1 MTENIKDFNNWI
13 PEVVSILD
21 RDWKARYTE
30 AERDIIAKVK
40 EKLTEKSKVNIL
52 DYGCG
57 TGRFCGILQRELG
70 HDFVFINYTGVDGS
84 TAMIDKAKEN
94 NPYNEAL
101 DINFF
106 HVSEY
111 QKNTDYDIVVSIDV
125 IQHQENPLEYLEKI
139 FAENPEAD
147 KFIIGWHSQS
157 TKAGIIHFHNK
168 YPFWEGT
175 YSEDDIKEMADKVE
189 ASYKIYQKA
198 SLPHDFIIT
207 KSGVPVKT
215 NGISGWL
222 PDLKEVTEKPKTK
235 KKV

>member
-70 HDFVFINYTGVDGS
+70 LDFAFIDYIGVDGS

-94 NPYNEAL
+94 NPGLPNAS
-101 DINFF
+101 FF

-147 KFIIGWHSQS
+147 KIVIGWHSQT

-207 KSGVPVKT
+207 KSGGNSPKEKT
-215 NGISGWL
+215 E
-222 PDLKEVTEKPKTK
+222 KAEKPKAK

>member
-70 HDFVFINYTGVDGS
+70 LDFAFIDYIGVDGS

-94 NPYNEAL
+94 NPGLPNAS
-101 DINFF
+101 FF

-147 KFIIGWHSQS
+147 KIVIGWHSQG

-175 YSEDDIKEMADKVE
+175 YSEADIEALADKVE

-198 SLPHDFIIT
+198 SLPNDFIIT
-207 KSGVPVKT
+207 KSGGNSPKEKT
-215 NGISGWL
+215 E
-222 PDLKEVTEKPKTK
+222 KAEKPKTK